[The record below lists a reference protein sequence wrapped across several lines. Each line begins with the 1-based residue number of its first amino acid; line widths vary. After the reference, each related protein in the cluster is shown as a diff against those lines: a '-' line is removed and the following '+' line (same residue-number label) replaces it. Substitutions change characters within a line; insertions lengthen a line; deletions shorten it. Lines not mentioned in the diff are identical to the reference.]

1 MGPSLYLKLGELVK
15 RSAASC
21 NIDTNGLVP
30 TDEEIAAAEQ
40 QAQMQALI
48 QHLGPNAITQ
58 LGGMG
63 NTAMK
68 GLWHPH
74 KSRPAALK
82 HLTQG

>member
-1 MGPSLYLKLGELVK
+1 MRPSLHLKLGELVK

-68 GLWHPH
+68 GAMA
-74 KSRPAALK
+74 PAQAAPS
-82 HLTQG
+82 GA